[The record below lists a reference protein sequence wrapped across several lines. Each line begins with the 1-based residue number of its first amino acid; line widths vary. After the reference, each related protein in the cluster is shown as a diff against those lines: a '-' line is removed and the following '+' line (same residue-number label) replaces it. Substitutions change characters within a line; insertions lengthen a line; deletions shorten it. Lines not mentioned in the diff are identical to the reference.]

1 VNPVLRREL
10 VERWRSRRAVVTLTV
25 YLAVLAGLQYLLY
38 RAGLSVLNQQFGF
51 FGGMDPATAGP
62 MLGRFLLEGLLF
74 FILMLVL
81 FVAPGYAAATLSGE
95 RERRTLPLLQTT
107 LLRPSQIVLGKLGAS
122 TAWLV
127 LLVAAALPLG
137 GASFFLGGVA
147 LGDLLRGIAYVV
159 VIGVCIAAMG
169 IGVSSMTRRT
179 TGSVVLTYGIVLALT
194 AGTLF
199 VSAVEFFVRAN
210 AGRVEPPIALYAN
223 PFYGLADA
231 ARAQR
236 ASASMMGGGLPSP
249 LAIIAES
256 LPGNPMGGAVAMDTM
271 VVAEDGVML
280 GDADARVPG
289 MEPFGPEA
297 GRQGVWLKVMGLYA
311 LGALAGVGVASRRVR
326 GHQTSARVR
335 AGRRRDAGGPDV
347 PDGASGW
354 GPPAAAGAGNRS
366 EPPGHPGSP
375 AGPLPESPD
384 GGGP

>member
-1 VNPVLRREL
+1 VSREDRVRLAVNPVLRREL
-10 VERWRSRRAVVTLTV
+10 VERWRSRRATVTLTL

-51 FGGMDPATAGP
+51 FGGVDPATAGP
-62 MLGRFLLEGLLF
+62 LLGRFLLEGLLF
-74 FILMLVL
+74 FVLLLVL

-95 RERRTLPLLQTT
+95 RERRTLALLQTT
-107 LLRPSQIVLGKLGAS
+107 LLRPRQIVIGKLGAS

-147 LGDLLRGIAYVV
+147 VGDLLRGITYVV
-159 VIGVCIAAMG
+159 VIGVCVAAVG
-169 IGVSSMTRRT
+169 IGVSSVTRRT

-199 VSAVEFFVRAN
+199 VSAVEFFIRAN
-210 AGRVEPPIALYAN
+210 AGRMEPPIALYAN

-236 ASASMMGGGLPSP
+236 ASASMFGGGLPSP

-256 LPGNPMGGAVAMDTM
+256 LPGNPGMGGVDPVALEEDVVVMGGADPRFA
-271 VVAEDGVML
+271 
-280 GDADARVPG
+280 PG
-289 MEPFGPEA
+289 MEPFGPDR
-297 GRQGVWLKVMGLYA
+297 GRQGVWLKVMGLYGVFG
-311 LGALAGVGVASRRVR
+311 LGGIVLASRRVR

-335 AGRRRDAGGPDV
+335 TGRRRGARAPQAATPVPAPPQPGPV
-347 PDGASGW
+347 P
-354 GPPAAAGAGNRS
+354 
-366 EPPGHPGSP
+366 
-375 AGPLPESPD
+375 
-384 GGGP
+384 